1 MCEYCSGERSIMNL
15 VVETFKKEN
24 VFFNI
29 IGNWIYLIRKDGTIN
44 INTRWGINYCPM
56 CGRKLEDK

>member
-44 INTRWGINYCPM
+44 INTRWRINYCPM
-56 CGRKLEDK
+56 CGTRLEDK